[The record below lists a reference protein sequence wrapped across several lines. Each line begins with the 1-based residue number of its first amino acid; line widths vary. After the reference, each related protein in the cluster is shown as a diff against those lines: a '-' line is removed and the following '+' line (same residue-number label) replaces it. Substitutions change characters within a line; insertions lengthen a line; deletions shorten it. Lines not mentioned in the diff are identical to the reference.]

1 MQVIFEDR
9 DLEQLIMTGNNHK
22 YRKYSRDLRFM
33 QSLGRMYKIMTA
45 VADTKALSAFSYLHY
60 EKLREVD
67 VSSVRVMNNRVE
79 RVLFREIENG
89 IVITIIDLD
98 DTHYG
103 NKK

>member
-1 MQVIFEDR
+1 MFRALRNFITFAAELQADMQVIFEDK
-9 DLEQLIMTGNNHK
+9 DLEQL
-22 YRKYSRDLRFM
+22 
-33 QSLGRMYKIMTA
+33 IMTA

-60 EKLREVD
+60 EKLRGVD
-67 VSSVRVMNNRVE
+67 VSSVRVMNNRIE
-79 RVLFREIENG
+79 RVLFRETADG